1 MIRSMALSFL
11 QRTAQSKTLQV
22 LRQAEKER
30 EELVG
35 DLATNRLATTQKR
48 SEQTVCCLFSRCC

>member
-1 MIRSMALSFL
+1 MALSFL

-35 DLATNRLATTQKR
+35 NLATNRLATTEKR